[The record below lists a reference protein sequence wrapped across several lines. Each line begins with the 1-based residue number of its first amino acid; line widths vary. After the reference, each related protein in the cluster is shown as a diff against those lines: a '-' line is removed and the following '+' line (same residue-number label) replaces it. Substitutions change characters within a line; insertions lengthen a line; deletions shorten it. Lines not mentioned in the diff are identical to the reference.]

1 MSVYENIKYKSFN
14 SFFVRKK
21 KKIDYVKDMNFFISP
36 CDAKLTVYDV
46 NEYSCFE
53 IKNSFYSVKDLL
65 NDDEKA
71 QLKKYLNEILKKDP
85 ETGKLYNEK
94 DKADWILIWWKK

>member
-1 MSVYENIKYKSFN
+1 
-14 SFFVRKK
+14 
-21 KKIDYVKDMNFFISP
+21 MNVFISP

-65 NDDEKA
+65 NDDEIYKNYIGGKA
-71 QLKKYLNEILKKDP
+71 LVLGYVRMIIIGIIMLMMVAKKTIIL
-85 ETGKLYNEK
+85 
-94 DKADWILIWWKK
+94 